1 MMKSMSTL
9 KTVEH
14 EDVMLVVHIFGIQ
27 NISMVEFIIFHDQKC
42 GGCIY

>member
-9 KTVEH
+9 NTVEH

-27 NISMVEFIIFHDQKC
+27 NISVVEFIAFHDRKC
-42 GGCIY
+42 EGCIY